1 MTTDPNTTS
10 SDDQVDQQSEQ
21 SDEQPDD
28 GKPKVG
34 EGYPEG
40 QYPTEGTF
48 GYAGTQSPTEP
59 QPEPQPTEPQPEPQD
74 QQGQGQGQGQQGYS
88 EPPAEPQP

>member
-10 SDDQVDQQSEQ
+10 SDDQVDQSEQQSEQQ

-28 GKPKVG
+28 GSPKVG

-40 QYPTEGTF
+40 EYPTEGTF
-48 GYAGTQSPTEP
+48 GYAAAQQSPTEP

-74 QQGQGQGQGQQGYS
+74 QQGQQGYS
-88 EPPAEPQP
+88 EPPDEPQS